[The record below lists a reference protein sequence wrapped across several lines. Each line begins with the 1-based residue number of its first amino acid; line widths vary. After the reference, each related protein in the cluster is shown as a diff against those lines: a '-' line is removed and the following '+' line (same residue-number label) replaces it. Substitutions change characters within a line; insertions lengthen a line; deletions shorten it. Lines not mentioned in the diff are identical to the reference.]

1 MRRDLPNPRMPSL
14 SQQLFVLPPS
24 AKLIAGSFMILL
36 ALGAMLMMPG
46 SFYSWL
52 LLLVAGAIGPML
64 VYQGTTELRERA
76 IVDEEMARAE
86 FELDDLK
93 QLVADLTGSKRGVER
108 FLMERGYTS
117 HKVRRWIALECD
129 IVLPKSTLL

>member
-1 MRRDLPNPRMPSL
+1 MRRDIPNPRMPSL

-52 LLLVAGAIGPML
+52 LLLVAGAIALRYPLGL
-64 VYQGTTELRERA
+64 ERHTEIKRLLDER
-76 IVDEEMARAE
+76 RLAE
-86 FELDDLK
+86 
-93 QLVADLTGSKRGVER
+93 A
-108 FLMERGYTS
+108 
-117 HKVRRWIALECD
+117 H
-129 IVLPKSTLL
+129 